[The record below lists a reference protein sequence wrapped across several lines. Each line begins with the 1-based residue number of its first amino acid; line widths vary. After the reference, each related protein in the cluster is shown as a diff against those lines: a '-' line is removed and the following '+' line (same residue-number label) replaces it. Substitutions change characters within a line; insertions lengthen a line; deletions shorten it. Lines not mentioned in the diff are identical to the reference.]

1 MVSIV
6 KVDQIKSSDGT
17 TEYLNAGN
25 IKNATLDSTVT
36 GGSGINALGTVAS
49 GTFNGTLGSSATFP
63 AGHVIGVYTDTFN
76 ITSGSVD
83 ILSSGTLWTGLD
95 VTVPATSTDNTII
108 VQVHIAGLSNKA
120 QTNRSALLGLKYSPD
135 DWANILTLGPDAL
148 IVQPTVYSGGGVIRD
163 SVSFQL
169 PITVPTT
176 SSFRIRTHITGQN
189 GDIEIHAA
197 TNGVSS
203 MVVWLIKG

>member
-36 GGSGINALGTVAS
+36 GGSGLNALGTVAS

>member
-1 MVSIV
+1 MSSKIIVDTIEKKTGDDVTLVGNLDVPTSYKITGTDADSI
-6 KVDQIKSSDGT
+6 QAPGLITSAGGG
-17 TEYLNAGN
+17 LNTSLNTGLAS
-25 IKNATLDSTVT
+25 ATLASTT
-36 GGSGINALGTVAS
+36 
-49 GTFNGTLGSSATFP
+49 TFP

-120 QTNRSALLGLKYSPD
+120 VTGRSALLGLKYSID
-135 DWANILTLGPDAL
+135 NWGNTLTLGPDAL

-169 PITVPTT
+169 PITVPTPLT
-176 SSFRIRTHITGQN
+176 L
-189 GDIEIHAA
+189 A
-197 TNGVSS
+197 
-203 MVVWLIKG
+203 L

>member
-1 MVSIV
+1 MANITMNGVTALSE
-6 KVDQIKSSDGT
+6 SSGT
-17 TEYLNAGN
+17 ITAPALNITTG
-25 IKNATLDSTVT
+25 TL
-36 GGSGINALGTVAS
+36 AS
-49 GTFNGTLGSSATFP
+49 GVTFP

-108 VQVHIAGLSNKA
+108 VQVHIAGVTNKGVA
-120 QTNRSALLGLKYSPD
+120 ARSVLAGLRYSID
-135 DWANILTLGPDAL
+135 DWGNTLTLGPDSL
-148 IVQPTVYSGGGVIRD
+148 IVQPAAYADGLVRESL
-163 SVSFQL
+163 SFQL
-169 PITVPTT
+169 PVTVPTT
-176 SSFRIRTHITGQN
+176 SSFRIRTHITGN
-189 GDIEIHAA
+189 GGDIEIHAA